1 MTIRI
6 VCAGKLKEQY
16 FTDAVADYRK
26 RLSRFASVDIQEV
39 QDEKIPDNASE
50 AEERIAVD
58 REGDRLLSRI
68 QPSDYVIALAIE
80 GRVYSSEQFADYIL
94 SLQNRGKSTI
104 VFVIGGSMG
113 LSSAVMKRAD
123 ASLSLSAMTFPHR
136 LARVL
141 ILEQTYRAFK
151 ILSNEPYHK

>member
-1 MTIRI
+1 
-6 VCAGKLKEQY
+6 
-16 FTDAVADYRK
+16 
-26 RLSRFASVDIQEV
+26 
-39 QDEKIPDNASE
+39 
-50 AEERIAVD
+50 
-58 REGDRLLSRI
+58 
-68 QPSDYVIALAIE
+68 
-80 GRVYSSEQFADYIL
+80 
-94 SLQNRGKSTI
+94 
-104 VFVIGGSMG
+104 MG